1 MKKAIY
7 IIISIIL
14 LTLVSSCGSTKQ
26 SCDAYGSIESDTT
39 TQTS

>member
-14 LTLVSSCGSTKQ
+14 LTLVSSCGSTKH
-26 SCDAYGSIESDTT
+26 CDAYGSIESDTT